1 MLNESEGE
9 EMSTVRYCTP
19 EWLEAGA
26 TGYEKDPRFRQEFAK
41 LTTRL
46 CFRIK
51 AEPAWGIDKDIV
63 FAAYVTLGELDK
75 LEFVTEEEAKRDAQ
89 YLMAATP
96 QEWKKLLRKDTKFVT
111 EFMLGRIVL
120 EQGSKVGVLQIAPYS
135 NTFVEALTPVDLQF
149 PDEMS
154 PEELSEYRGYVE
166 QFRQELGV

>member
-1 MLNESEGE
+1 MT
-9 EMSTVRYCTP
+9 TVRYCTP
-19 EWLEAGA
+19 EWLEASA
-26 TGYEKDPRFRQEFAK
+26 TGYQQDPRFRQEFAK
-41 LTTRL
+41 LTTKL

-51 AEPAWGIDKDIV
+51 AEPAWGIGQDIV
-63 FAAYVTLGELDK
+63 FAAYVTQGELDK
-75 LEFVTEEEAKRDAQ
+75 LAFVSEEVAKQEAQ
-89 YLMAATP
+89 YLLSATP
-96 QEWKKLLRKDTKFVT
+96 QEWKRLLRKDSKFVT

-154 PEELSEYRGYVE
+154 PEELSEYGAYVQ